1 MRPVRILASVLGLTL
16 VVGILSGCGPDMKDR
31 PEDLQP
37 VSKPSEQ
44 PPHDATAPDVF
55 GELSLTFAGSS
66 PTPGNFALPNSTKL
80 LAADGAIKASK
91 TVPFVPAQTNGT
103 GKDVWNFDCTE
114 SQGGAIAGTA
124 TFKRTMQWSNV
135 VFDKTEVQK
144 FWGTWTGQVKGQRT
158 VDGTVHGSVTGDYV
172 SGSSGGPTHT
182 TAFEWTFGGQ

>member
-1 MRPVRILASVLGLTL
+1 MRPVRILASVLELLL
-16 VVGILSGCGPDMKDR
+16 VVGILSACGPDMKDR

-37 VSKPSEQ
+37 VSQSSEQ
-44 PPHDATAPDVF
+44 PPHDATTPEVF

-91 TVPFVPAQTNGT
+91 TVTFVPAQTNGT

-124 TFKRTMQWSNV
+124 TFKRTMQWSMV

-144 FWGTWTGQVKGQRT
+144 SFGTWTGEVKGQRT
-158 VDGTVHGSVTGDYV
+158 VDGTVHGTVTGNYV
-172 SGSSGGPTHT
+172 GGGSEGPTHT